1 MVIMFGLIAI
11 VGLVLWCATAMIDN
25 GAGSRSAGFFA
36 ARMTAIA
43 ARISATI
50 SDMNYA
56 SRRQT
61 QLIIPW
67 SRPADEPADTGDC

>member
-1 MVIMFGLIAI
+1 MLGLIVL

-25 GAGSRSAGFFA
+25 GAGSRSAGLIA

-43 ARISATI
+43 ARMSATI

-61 QLIIPW
+61 ELMIPW
-67 SRPADEPADTGDC
+67 SRPADDPADAGD